1 MTIHRVQGSSLD
13 RAVIALGIE
22 VWAHKQAYVA
32 LCRVRT
38 LAGVLFSKFDVKCL
52 RKTSKTDPLVLA
64 EKNRLQDL

>member
-1 MTIHRVQGSSLD
+1 MTIHPVQGSSLD

-38 LAGVLFSKFDVKCL
+38 LAGVLFGKFDVKCL
-52 RKTSKTDPLVLA
+52 RKTSRIDPLVLA